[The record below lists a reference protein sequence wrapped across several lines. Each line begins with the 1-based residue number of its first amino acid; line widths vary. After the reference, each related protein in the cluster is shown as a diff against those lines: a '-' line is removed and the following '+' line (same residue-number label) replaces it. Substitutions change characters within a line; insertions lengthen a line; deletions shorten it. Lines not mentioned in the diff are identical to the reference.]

1 MASVLSFSATGQSFT
16 KEALKLSLNHSLIGT
31 PLIFNTKE
39 KLTLKKIIVI
49 VVILLAVIGI
59 VAFIL
64 FQMGKVR
71 LRRRFWTV

>member
-1 MASVLSFSATGQSFT
+1 
-16 KEALKLSLNHSLIGT
+16 
-31 PLIFNTKE
+31 
-39 KLTLKKIIVI
+39 LKKIIVI